1 MRKLQENR
9 AENLKRL
16 VKHGARLRAETEVR
30 DEVEGDVG
38 KTLSQSYD
46 WLRKSYML
54 KEKVYHWAIKVK
66 LDILPCRGNL
76 HQWGLSPNKMCLQC
90 RHNNETTHHVLNACS
105 GRLNYKLYTRRHNAI
120 QDLIGE
126 EVKLR
131 KSRTH
136 GKDCDPNEILLCDK
150 VPLPEYSA
158 TNMRP
163 DLQLLKF
170 IDNPNKKSNFMVD
183 IKCPE
188 VLTVDYRGTHRR
200 NVRKYGVLVNN
211 AIGWNSRIETF
222 IVSSNG
228 VVPNCSLK
236 ALMSLELSRREAQ
249 RVIAKASF
257 LAINQSYKLLSNTL
271 YS

>member
-1 MRKLQENR
+1 MHICTFGPGRINR
-9 AENLKRL
+9 
-16 VKHGARLRAETEVR
+16 
-30 DEVEGDVG
+30 
-38 KTLSQSYD
+38 
-46 WLRKSYML
+46 
-54 KEKVYHWAIKVK
+54 
-66 LDILPCRGNL
+66 
-76 HQWGLSPNKMCLQC
+76 
-90 RHNNETTHHVLNACS
+90 
-105 GRLNYKLYTRRHNAI
+105 
-120 QDLIGE
+120 
-126 EVKLR
+126 
-131 KSRTH
+131 RTH

-211 AIGWNSRIETF
+211 AKGWNSRIETF